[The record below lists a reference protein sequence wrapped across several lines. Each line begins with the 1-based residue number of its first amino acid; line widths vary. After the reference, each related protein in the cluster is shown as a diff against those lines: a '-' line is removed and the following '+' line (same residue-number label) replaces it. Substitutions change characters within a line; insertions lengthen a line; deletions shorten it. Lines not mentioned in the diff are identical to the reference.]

1 MILKIYDNDQ
11 TLKNNTEIELPAFV
25 VITGANGSGKTQLL
39 SDLVVGHSRLFIDTS
54 KGTAKENF
62 ENYLIEVG
70 KSSNQSPIYIP
81 TDPLLKIEVSL
92 SNQFNPTGGGVVSQH
107 MDIDNFQVHQT
118 VAAFLYSEQLKNP
131 EINFADTSALNN
143 MFKAKIGRNAFMH
156 PEQEVITQSIVQLI
170 LKISENS
177 GKDLS
182 ELKYYDFI
190 IYDDITLDG
199 FFSTNLSLLFK
210 RHIYRYNF
218 YPDSAIKEKAPWEL
232 FEEILKDGNL
242 PYSISVPD
250 INDPSKL
257 ISAKLIR
264 KADGKEIPFESLS
277 SGEKTIMSLIFALY
291 NSYGKTKETSLFP
304 SVLLLD
310 EPDASLHPSLTEYFL
325 KVIENTFVKNNGINV
340 IMTTHS
346 PSTVA
351 LAPELSIFAMENG
364 GLKKKDKNEA
374 IKLLTEGLSSLTILY
389 ENRKQVFVEAD
400 FDKFF
405 YENLVQILSKD
416 YLNKEVI
423 LTFIPAGKKQEAGSS
438 KVIFYTN
445 GLIES
450 GNKSVCG
457 LLDWDSGNNK
467 ETERIKIFGKDKR
480 YTTENYI
487 FDPIF
492 LSFFLLFEDVAGGIN
507 IGYNESDNINTV
519 SNITN
524 EKLQNC
530 VDLIVAQVKANRV
543 KDMVDDD
550 RLIEIILLNGFV
562 IKIPNWYLI
571 SPGHKLE
578 ESCIKAFPKL
588 NGFNKEHDTLKKAV
602 IKKAIRV
609 HYSFLPK
616 DITTAF
622 EELQGLSIS

>member
-1 MILKIYDNDQ
+1 MILKIYDNNQ
-11 TLKNNTEIELPAFV
+11 SLKINDEIELPAFV
-25 VITGANGSGKTQLL
+25 IITGANGSGKTQLL
-39 SDLVVGHSRLFIDTS
+39 TDLAYGQSRLFIDTPQ
-54 KGTAKENF
+54 GTSKENF
-62 ENYLIEVG
+62 NSYLSKLGDSDSKNPVE
-70 KSSNQSPIYIP
+70 IP
-81 TDPLLKIEVSL
+81 KDPLLKIEFSP
-92 SNQFNPTGGGVVSQH
+92 SNNFNPTGGGVISQH
-107 MDIDNFQVHQT
+107 MDIDNFQKHQT
-118 VAAFLYSEQLKNP
+118 IAAFLYSEQLKNP
-131 EINFADTSALNN
+131 QINFDDNEALNN
-143 MFKAKIGRNAFMH
+143 TFRAKINSNLYIPPG
-156 PEQEVITQSIVQLI
+156 QEAITKDVIQLI
-170 LKISENS
+170 LKISKNS

-190 IYDDITLDG
+190 IYDDIPLSG

-210 RHIYRYNF
+210 RYIYRNNF
-218 YPDSAIKEKAPWEL
+218 YPENPGKEKAPWAL

-242 PYSISVPD
+242 PYSISIPD
-250 INDPSKL
+250 INDPTKL

-264 KADGKEIPFESLS
+264 KEDGKEIPFESLS

-291 NSYGKTKETSLFP
+291 NSYGATKGSSLFP
-304 SVLLLD
+304 NVLLLD

-325 KVIENTFVKNNGINV
+325 KVIQNTFVKNNGVNV
-340 IMTTHS
+340 IITTHS

-351 LAPELSIFAMENG
+351 LAPELSIFVMENG

-405 YENLVQILSKD
+405 YENLVQILNKD
-416 YLNKEVI
+416 YLNKEII
-423 LTFIPAGKKQEAGSS
+423 LSFIPAGKKQESGSS
-438 KVIFYTN
+438 KVKFYTDS
-445 GLIES
+445 LMKS
-450 GNKSVCG
+450 GNKSICG

-467 ETERIKIFGKDKR
+467 ETDRIKIFGKNKR

-492 LSFFLLFEDVAGGIN
+492 LGFFLLFEDAAGSID
-507 IGYNESDNINTV
+507 IGYTLFDTINTI
-519 SNITN
+519 SDITN
-524 EKLQNC
+524 EKLQIC
-530 VDLIVAQVKANRV
+530 VDLIVAQVKANQV
-543 KDMVDDD
+543 KGMVDDD
-550 RLIEIILLNGFV
+550 SIIDIKLLNHFS
-562 IKIPNWYLI
+562 IKLPNWYLV

-588 NGFNKEHDTLKKAV
+588 NAFTKEHDTLKKAI

-616 DITTAF
+616 DIIIAF
-622 EELQGLSIS
+622 KELQDLSIS